1 MKNLFVLLCVMC
13 LVFAMV
19 GMAGAQPP
27 PGPGESH
34 VPYEMAVFKP
44 PKGPQGPGTHLN
56 APGDTYRFTYIIND
70 KYSKDPSYFINRA
83 AFGVHILDPEYS
95 KASGDGPQEWGRIL
109 IDGKPRALSE
119 NSFAAK
125 GLKKGEIKDF
135 MEIASDPEAKGSP
148 PYIYNVID
156 FVKDGTLVLEV
167 INVRKDGSIDGDA
180 PFGDFILLRA
190 GLHLYW
196 KKK

>member
-1 MKNLFVLLCVMC
+1 MLAMFLILVMTG
-13 LVFAMV
+13 VAV
-19 GMAGAQPP
+19 AQPP
-27 PGPGESH
+27 PLPGESH

-44 PKGPQGPGTHLN
+44 PEGPQEAGTHLN

-83 AFGVHILDPEYS
+83 TMGVHTLDPDYS
-95 KASGDGPQEWGRIL
+95 EASGDGAKEWGRIL
-109 IDGKPRALSE
+109 IDGKPRELAG

-125 GLKKGEIKDF
+125 GLKKGEIKEF
-135 MEIASDPEAKGSP
+135 MEIASDPEAEGSP

-167 INVRKDGSIDGDA
+167 TNVRKDGSIDGDA
-180 PFGDFILLRA
+180 PFGDFIVLRA